1 VKPLYRTLLM
11 IGIAMGVV
19 ATSLI
24 FGIGQGLVIHIQES
38 NEIAEDMYAIYQ
50 PSGSAGVMGMSLPS
64 VREIQRWLP
73 EDIATSVISLEQRE
87 VDVQIGSD
95 FYDAHIIGVDAD
107 LAQVFGLA
115 ITQGEFFTRDDQEN
129 RNPVC
134 VVTNDLVELFGAEAL
149 ESLVINGKKY
159 QVIGAVQG
167 DVNLGRMPHNNYS
180 ASSVFFPVEVWY
192 EEFNDGIYDH
202 GLIMEIAVY
211 SPTFGKADLER
222 ILSQNIIHMEN
233 APAVKVAAPGE
244 QDYSKHARTLLILTG
259 IFLIAFL
266 VFLLAGL
273 NIIQIAS
280 ANVYDQQRE
289 FGLKAALGAQPK
301 HLSREISAEIVACS
315 LQGGYLGIVLAGI
328 VNTIMNQY
336 VGEYWAAFNIVT
348 AIAGMLLALLVGWI
362 TSVIPARQAAKI
374 DPVLVLKQE
383 VR

>member
-1 VKPLYRTLLM
+1 MKPLYRTLLM

-222 ILSQNIIHMEN
+222 ILS
-233 APAVKVAAPGE
+233 
-244 QDYSKHARTLLILTG
+244 
-259 IFLIAFL
+259 
-266 VFLLAGL
+266 
-273 NIIQIAS
+273 
-280 ANVYDQQRE
+280 
-289 FGLKAALGAQPK
+289 
-301 HLSREISAEIVACS
+301 
-315 LQGGYLGIVLAGI
+315 
-328 VNTIMNQY
+328 
-336 VGEYWAAFNIVT
+336 
-348 AIAGMLLALLVGWI
+348 
-362 TSVIPARQAAKI
+362 
-374 DPVLVLKQE
+374 
-383 VR
+383 

>member
-1 VKPLYRTLLM
+1 MKPLYRTLLM

-134 VVTNDLVELFGAEAL
+134 VVTNDLVELLVQKHWNHLLSMVKSIRSSAL
-149 ESLVINGKKY
+149 FRAMSILV
-159 QVIGAVQG
+159 
-167 DVNLGRMPHNNYS
+167 
-180 ASSVFFPVEVWY
+180 EC
-192 EEFNDGIYDH
+192 
-202 GLIMEIAVY
+202 
-211 SPTFGKADLER
+211 PTTTTL
-222 ILSQNIIHMEN
+222 
-233 APAVKVAAPGE
+233 PAVFSFRLKSGTK
-244 QDYSKHARTLLILTG
+244 SSMM
-259 IFLIAFL
+259 
-266 VFLLAGL
+266 VFMTMG
-273 NIIQIAS
+273 
-280 ANVYDQQRE
+280 
-289 FGLKAALGAQPK
+289 
-301 HLSREISAEIVACS
+301 
-315 LQGGYLGIVLAGI
+315 
-328 VNTIMNQY
+328 
-336 VGEYWAAFNIVT
+336 
-348 AIAGMLLALLVGWI
+348 
-362 TSVIPARQAAKI
+362 
-374 DPVLVLKQE
+374 
-383 VR
+383 